1 MQNSKSIELLPS
13 KECCGCNACAD
24 VCPQKCISM
33 KKMQDGFMY
42 PVIDGNVCNNC
53 GLCAKKCPSLNPV
66 VNLPQTI
73 VYAVYAKSIHQRN
86 SGSSGGVFGLLAEVV
101 LNEGGKVWGAA
112 FNEKL
117 KLIHTSASHKSDLMP
132 LLKSKYIQSDMTDV
146 YKQVLADLKSGVFT
160 LFCGTPCQCNA
171 LRNYVGAHA
180 DKLLL
185 VDFVCHGVPSQDLFD
200 KTIDW
205 YEKKHNVKVE
215 SFTFRYKG
223 KGVKHPQS
231 YMCTHKGDAKQHV
244 GLHYQFPYY
253 FGFQKYITLRPSC
266 YSCKWASLSRPGDL
280 TLGDFWGIEKYTK
293 SFHSSEGVSM
303 VIANTM
309 SGRDILNALFSTE
322 QLIYENVQAEYAV
335 ANNGCLS
342 APSRLKNERE
352 LFFKEIQILPFDQ
365 VVKKYLTPR
374 KKWIFDL
381 YYAIPTFLRK
391 IVRRIMDK
399 RMKYE

>member
-1 MQNSKSIELLPS
+1 MPNSKSIQLLSPAD
-13 KECCGCNACAD
+13 CCGCSVCAD
-24 VCPQKCISM
+24 TCPKGCISM
-33 KKMQDGFMY
+33 TKMQDGFMY
-42 PVIDGNVCNNC
+42 PVIDDAVCNNC
-53 GLCAKKCPSLNPV
+53 GLCARKCPSLNPLA
-66 VNLPQTI
+66 NSPQITA
-73 VYAVYAKSIHQRN
+73 YAVYAKSLNQRN
-86 SGSSGGVFGLLAEVV
+86 CGSSGGVFGLLAESV

-117 KLIHTSASHKSDLMP
+117 KLIHTCASHKKDLMP
-132 LLKSKYIQSDMTDV
+132 LLKSKYIQSDLRDV
-146 YKQVLADLKSGVFT
+146 YRQVLLDLKSGIYT

-171 LRNYVGAHA
+171 LKNYVGDNV

-205 YEKKHNVKVE
+205 YEKKYKVKVA

-231 YMCTHKGDAKQHV
+231 YMCILEGDVKPHV

-253 FGFQKYITLRPSC
+253 FGFQKYITLRSSC
-266 YSCKWASLSRPGDL
+266 YSCKWASVSRVGDI
-280 TLGDFWGIEKYTK
+280 TLGDFWGIEKYCP
-293 SFHSSEGVSM
+293 SFQSADGVSM
-303 VIANTM
+303 VITNTQR
-309 SGRDILNALFSTE
+309 GCDIFDKLLNTE
-322 QLIYENVQAEYAV
+322 QLISVEVPIEYAV
-335 ANNGCLS
+335 SNNGCLS
-342 APSRLKNERE
+342 SPSKLKSERE
-352 LFFKEIQILPFDQ
+352 QFFIEIQSLPFDL

-374 KKWIFDL
+374 RKWIFDF

-391 IVRRIMDK
+391 IVRRLMDK

>member
-1 MQNSKSIELLPS
+1 MQNNRSIESLPLND
-13 KECCGCNACAD
+13 CCGCAVCAD
-24 VCPQKCISM
+24 TCPIRCISM
-33 KKMQDGFMY
+33 KKMQDGFIY
-42 PVIDGNVCNNC
+42 PVIDNTICNNC

-66 VNLPQTI
+66 TNLPQATA
-73 VYAVYAKSIHQRN
+73 YAVYAKSLNRRN
-86 SGSSGGVFGLLAEVV
+86 SGSSGGIFGLLAEVV
-101 LNEGGKVWGAA
+101 LNEGGKVGGAA
-112 FNEKL
+112 FSENL
-117 KLIHTSASHKSDLMP
+117 KLMHTCVSHNNELTP
-132 LLKSKYIQSDMTDV
+132 LLKSKYIQSNLSDV
-146 YKQVLADLKSGVFT
+146 YRQVLWDLKSGIYT

-171 LRNYVGAHA
+171 LKNYVGSHT

-205 YEKKHNVKVE
+205 YEKKYKVKVT

-231 YMCTHKGDAKQHV
+231 YMCMHEGDTKPHI

-266 YSCKWASLSRPGDL
+266 YSCKWATLSRSGDI
-280 TLGDFWGIEKYTK
+280 TLGDFWGIEKYNK
-293 SFHSSEGVSM
+293 SLHSSEGVSM
-303 VIANTM
+303 VIANTQR
-309 SGRDILNALFSTE
+309 GRAIFDSLLNTG
-322 QLIYENVQAEYAV
+322 QLICEEVPVDYAV
-335 ANNGCLS
+335 SNNGCLS
-342 APSRLKNERE
+342 APSKLKSERE
-352 LFFKEIQILPFDQ
+352 QFFKELQVLPFDQ

-381 YYAIPTFLRK
+381 YYAIPSFLRK
-391 IVRRIMDK
+391 IVRRLMEK

>member
-1 MQNSKSIELLPS
+1 MQKSKSIELLPS
-13 KECCGCNACAD
+13 TDCCGCSVCAD
-24 VCPQKCISM
+24 TCPKGCIRM
-33 KKMQDGFMY
+33 MKMQDGFMY
-42 PVIDGNVCNNC
+42 PVINNAACNNC
-53 GLCAKKCPSLNPV
+53 GLCTKKCPAINHET
-66 VNLPQTI
+66 NLPQATA
-73 VYAVYAKSIHQRN
+73 YAVYAKDLYQRDR
-86 SGSSGGVFGLLAEVV
+86 GSSGGVFGLLAEVV

-112 FNEKL
+112 FNENL
-117 KLIHTSASHKSDLMP
+117 KLIHTSASHKNDLKP
-132 LLKSKYIQSDMTDV
+132 LLKSKYIQSNLTDV
-146 YKQVLADLKSGVFT
+146 YRQVLLDLKSGVYT

-171 LRNYVGAHA
+171 LKNYVGVYA

-200 KTIDW
+200 KTIEW
-205 YEKKHNVKVE
+205 YENKYHVKVT

-231 YMCTHKGDAKQHV
+231 YMCMHDGDTKPHV

-253 FGFQKYITLRPSC
+253 FGFQKYITLRTSC

-280 TLGDFWGIEKYTK
+280 TLGDFWGIEKYIK

-303 VIANTM
+303 VITNTKKG
-309 SGRDILNALFSTE
+309 SDVFDRLINLD
-322 QLIYENVQAEYAV
+322 QLICERVPVEYAV

-342 APSRLKNERE
+342 YPSKLKCERE
-352 LFFKEIQILPFDQ
+352 QFFNEMQSIAFDL

-374 KKWIFDL
+374 KKWVFDL
-381 YYAIPTFLRK
+381 YYAIPTFFRK
-391 IVRRIMDK
+391 IIRRIMDK

>member
-1 MQNSKSIELLPS
+1 MLNSRSIEILPTID
-13 KECCGCNACAD
+13 CCGCAVCAD
-24 VCPQKCISM
+24 TCPQRCISM
-33 KKMQDGFMY
+33 TQMQDGFVY
-42 PVIDGNVCNNC
+42 PVIDSNLCNNC
-53 GLCAKKCPSLNPV
+53 GLCAKKCPVLNPMT
-66 VNLPQTI
+66 NLSQET
-73 VYAVYAKSIHQRN
+73 VHAVCAKSFNQRN
-86 SGSSGGVFGLLAEVV
+86 CGSSGGVFGLLAEVV

-117 KLIHTSASHKSDLMP
+117 KLIHTHASHKSDLMP
-132 LLKSKYIQSDMTDV
+132 LLKSKYIQSDLTDV
-146 YKQVLADLKSGVFT
+146 YRQVLCDLKSGIYT

-171 LRNYVGAHA
+171 LKNYVGANA

-205 YEKKHNVKVE
+205 YEKKYKVKVT

-231 YMCTHKGDAKQHV
+231 YMCMHEGDLKPHV

-253 FGFQKYITLRPSC
+253 FGFQKYITLRSSC

-280 TLGDFWGIEKYTK
+280 TLGDFWGIEKYSK
-293 SFHSSEGVSM
+293 SFHTSEGVSM
-303 VIANTM
+303 VITNTQK
-309 SGRDILNALFSTE
+309 GRDFFNGVINTG
-322 QLIYENVQAEYAV
+322 QLIGEELPIECAV
-335 ANNGCLS
+335 SNNGCLS
-342 APSRLKNERE
+342 APSKLKLERE
-352 LFFKEIQILPFDQ
+352 QFLKDIQTIPFDQ
-365 VVKKYLTPR
+365 VVRKYLTPR